1 MTYTIDFLVPGGTTV
16 REVEELNVLLTQ
28 LKASIPPLPRNR
40 VEEILDEGSV
50 IIVARNSQRQII
62 GMTTLICYSKLAKG
76 LVGIVEDVVVL
87 DSYRGRGIGT
97 ALMERVLTIAKHKR
111 LGSIYLTSSDPRVAA
126 HKMYEKAGFKKIDTN
141 FFGIIFTYS

>member
-87 DSYRGRGIGT
+87 DSYRGRC
-97 ALMERVLTIAKHKR
+97 LPSR
-111 LGSIYLTSSDPRVAA
+111 STSV
-126 HKMYEKAGFKKIDTN
+126 
-141 FFGIIFTYS
+141 